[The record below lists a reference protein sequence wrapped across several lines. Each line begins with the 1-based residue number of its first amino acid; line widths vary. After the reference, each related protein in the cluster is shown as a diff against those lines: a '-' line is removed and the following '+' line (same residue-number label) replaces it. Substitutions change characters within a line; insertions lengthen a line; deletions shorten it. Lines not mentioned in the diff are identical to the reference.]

1 MTIKSIPDDEA
12 HLKIMRLVQTR
23 PTITQR
29 EIAVELGVSLGKVN
43 FLLNA
48 LIGKGAVKV
57 DNFRRSNNKLAYAY
71 LLTPSGIDDKA
82 RLTVSFL
89 KRKLAEYEAICQEID
104 QLECDME
111 QDAAV

>member
-1 MTIKSIPDDEA
+1 MTIKSISDDEA
-12 HLKIMRLVQTR
+12 HLKIMRLVQAR

-29 EIAVELGVSLGKVN
+29 QVAGELGVSLGKVN

-48 LIGKGAVKV
+48 LIEKGAVKV

-71 LLTPSGIDDKA
+71 LLTPSGVDDKA

-89 KRKLAEYEAICQEID
+89 KRKLDEYESICKEID
-104 QLECDME
+104 QLKRDAE
-111 QDAAV
+111 QDATA